1 MEREATEEMLRYT
14 AEVCGKYRE
23 IKMLAEEAEAAW
35 KQSLA
40 LMAESKYPSEKEMY
54 EREAAEELEK
64 YENKGVYISMDGFP
78 ASPMQIV
85 AAHMTREEGSY
96 MRDYILD
103 TEGYIESLSF
113 VNIKTKEQA

>member
-1 MEREATEEMLRYT
+1 
-14 AEVCGKYRE
+14 
-23 IKMLAEEAEAAW
+23 
-35 KQSLA
+35 
-40 LMAESKYPSEKEMY
+40 
-54 EREAAEELEK
+54 
-64 YENKGVYISMDGFP
+64 MDGFP

-113 VNIKTKEQA
+113 VKYPRQKNRRRSPFTSDKKI

>member
-1 MEREATEEMLRYT
+1 MKSDET
-14 AEVCGKYRE
+14 AYQE
-23 IKMLAEEAEAAW
+23 LF
-35 KQSLA
+35 
-40 LMAESKYPSEKEMY
+40 
-54 EREAAEELEK
+54 EELENMK
-64 YENKGVYISMDGFP
+64 IKEYNISMDGFP
-78 ASPMQIV
+78 AKPMQIV

>member
-1 MEREATEEMLRYT
+1 MKSDET
-14 AEVCGKYRE
+14 AYQE
-23 IKMLAEEAEAAW
+23 LF
-35 KQSLA
+35 
-40 LMAESKYPSEKEMY
+40 
-54 EREAAEELEK
+54 EELEK

-85 AAHMTREEGSY
+85 AAHNDKGKKEVY

>member
-1 MEREATEEMLRYT
+1 MKSDET
-14 AEVCGKYRE
+14 AYQE
-23 IKMLAEEAEAAW
+23 LF
-35 KQSLA
+35 
-40 LMAESKYPSEKEMY
+40 
-54 EREAAEELEK
+54 EELEK

-103 TEGYIESLSF
+103 ITFICKYQDKRTGVDPLLRR
-113 VNIKTKEQA
+113 TKRFKIFLKNV

>member
-1 MEREATEEMLRYT
+1 MKSDET
-14 AEVCGKYRE
+14 AYQE
-23 IKMLAEEAEAAW
+23 LF
-35 KQSLA
+35 
-40 LMAESKYPSEKEMY
+40 
-54 EREAAEELEK
+54 EELEK
-64 YENKGVYISMDGFP
+64 YDISMDGFP

-113 VNIKTKEQA
+113 VNIKTKEQAQIPFYVGQKDLKYF

>member
-1 MEREATEEMLRYT
+1 MKSDET
-14 AEVCGKYRE
+14 AYQE
-23 IKMLAEEAEAAW
+23 LF
-35 KQSLA
+35 
-40 LMAESKYPSEKEMY
+40 
-54 EREAAEELEK
+54 EELEK

-113 VNIKTKEQA
+113 VNIKTKRTGVDPLLRRTKRFKIFLKNV

>member
-1 MEREATEEMLRYT
+1 MKSDET
-14 AEVCGKYRE
+14 AYQE
-23 IKMLAEEAEAAW
+23 LF
-35 KQSLA
+35 
-40 LMAESKYPSEKEMY
+40 
-54 EREAAEELEK
+54 EELEK

-113 VNIKTKEQA
+113 VNIKTKELA